1 MNHLDQARAAR
12 QQEIDLNPRN
22 SEALMWLGISE
33 LAAGNPE
40 KAMGPLDQA
49 AELSPKGPV

>member
-1 MNHLDQARAAR
+1 MVHCSLISPGYHLQ
-12 QQEIDLNPRN
+12 N
-22 SEALMWLGISE
+22 SEALMCLGITE

-40 KAMGPLDQA
+40 KAVGALDKA